1 MFDFSQYL
9 SDNYALILSGIVL
22 LALIYLCLYY
32 GLYHMRTGNYGL
44 KRKKG
49 ESEPEEASQEKLPAV
64 SVVLTARND
73 ASWLRENLVYL
84 LEQDYPNFEV
94 VVVDYLSQ
102 DDTPYVLKLLK
113 DYYPHLK
120 IVPFKEDV
128 NLFQGKKYP
137 LSIGIKSA
145 KNDILMLADPDCTPK
160 NLQWLRG
167 MVKGYQGERLKVKG
181 EKEKTEKPGQVASNQ
196 AIKIVLGYCG
206 VKRTKTLL
214 GVLQQYDALY
224 YGASYLGSALLG
236 HPYTG
241 SGRNLSYRRSFF
253 FKRGAFISHYDVAD
267 GSDDLFVYQN
277 ADSKNTVICIDSD
290 ACLTAEPKKSFALWH
305 DERRHRVGTRNRHSL
320 GSRLHESLPYL
331 ANVVFYAAAVLLVLR
346 GTLPWPVVAAAAVV
360 KWAWQIVC
368 FSRLTKR
375 FDGGYVH
382 LAAPLLEIYFI
393 IANTILILLPLPNNR
408 KFKK

>member
-1 MFDFSQYL
+1 MMFDFSHFL
-9 SDNYALILSGIVL
+9 TDTTAIL
-22 LALIYLCLYY
+22 LAVVMLAALVYLCLYY
-32 GLYHMRTGNYGL
+32 GLYQMRVGL
-44 KRKKG
+44 WQRKKTTDTQ
-49 ESEPEEASQEKLPAV
+49 SPSHADSFPPV

-73 ASWLRENLVYL
+73 AGWLKENLVYL
-84 LEQDYPNFEV
+84 LEQDYPDFEV
-94 VVVDYLSQ
+94 VVVDYLSH
-102 DDTPYVLKLLK
+102 DDTQFVLKLLK

-160 NLQWLRG
+160 NFQWLRG
-167 MVKGYQGERLKVKG
+167 MVRGYS
-181 EKEKTEKPGQVASNQ
+181 SNQ
-196 AIKIVLGYCG
+196 AIKHSDIQIVLGYCG

-214 GVLQQYDALY
+214 GCLQQYDALA
-224 YGASYLGSALLG
+224 YGAQYLGSALMG

-253 FKRGAFISHYDVAD
+253 FKQGAFISHYDVAD

-277 ADSKNTVICIDSD
+277 GDRTNTAVCIDAD
-290 ACLTAEPKKSFALWH
+290 ACLSAEPKKFFYQWH
-305 DERRHRVGTRNRHSL
+305 DDRRHRVATRNRHSW
-320 GSRLHESLPYL
+320 GCRLRESMPVH
-331 ANVVFYAAAVLLVLR
+331 ANLLFYAAALLLVL
-346 GTLPWPVVAAAAVV
+346 GGSLPWPVVAVAVAL

-368 FSRLTKR
+368 FSFLTKR
-375 FDGGYVH
+375 FEGGYVH
-382 LAAPLLEIYFI
+382 FAAPLLEIYFMV
-393 IANTILILLPLPNNR
+393 ANTILVLLPLPNNR

>member
-1 MFDFSQYL
+1 MFDFSHYL
-9 SDNYALILSGIVL
+9 TDNYAIALSAVM
-22 LALIYLCLYY
+22 LAATIYLCLYY
-32 GLYHMRTGNYGL
+32 GLYHLRVGNHGLHNKKNETTGSDSGM
-44 KRKKG
+44 
-49 ESEPEEASQEKLPAV
+49 PPV

-73 ASWLRENLVYL
+73 SAWLKENLVYL
-84 LEQDYPNFEV
+84 LEQEYPDFEV
-94 VVVDYLSQ
+94 VVVDYLSH
-102 DDTPYVLKLLK
+102 DDTPYVLNTLH

-160 NLQWLRG
+160 NLHWLRG
-167 MVKGYQGERLKVKG
+167 MVRGYQDT
-181 EKEKTEKPGQVASNQ
+181 KTR
-196 AIKIVLGYCG
+196 IVLGYCG

-214 GVLQQYDALY
+214 GVLQQYDALS
-224 YGASYLGSALLG
+224 YGASYLGNALLG

-253 FKRGAFISHYDVAD
+253 FQQGAFIRHYDVAD

-277 ADSKNTVICIDSD
+277 ANRHNTAICINSD

-305 DERRHRVGTRNRHSL
+305 EDRRHRVATRNRHSL
-320 GSRLHESLPYL
+320 GNRLQQDLPSL
-331 ANVVFYAAAVLLVLR
+331 ANLLFYAAAVLLVLR
-346 GTLPWPVVAAAAVV
+346 GTLPWVVVAAVAVL
-360 KWAWQIVC
+360 KWTWQIIC

-375 FDGGYVH
+375 FDGGLVH
-382 LAAPLLEIYFI
+382 LAAPLMEIYFI

>member
-1 MFDFSQYL
+1 M
-9 SDNYALILSGIVL
+9 
-22 LALIYLCLYY
+22 IYLCIHY
-32 GLYHMRTGNYGL
+32 GLYHFRVGRYGL
-44 KRKKG
+44 KDKAK
-49 ESEPEEASQEKLPAV
+49 ENSSPSKDDCPPV

-73 ASWLRENLVYL
+73 AEWLRENLVYL
-84 LEQDYPNFEV
+84 LEQDYPKFEV

-102 DDTPYVLKLLK
+102 DDTQFVLKLLK

-120 IVPFKEDV
+120 VVPFKEDV

-145 KNDILMLADPDCTPK
+145 SNDILMLADPDCTPK
-160 NLQWLRG
+160 NLMWLRG
-167 MVKGYQGERLKVKG
+167 MVKGYANSDTQ
-181 EKEKTEKPGQVASNQ
+181 
-196 AIKIVLGYCG
+196 IVLGYCG

-214 GVLQQYDALY
+214 GALQQYDALD
-224 YGASYLGSALLG
+224 YGSRYLGSALLG
-236 HPYTG
+236 RPYTG

-253 FKRGAFISHYDVAD
+253 FKQGAFIRHYDVAD

-277 ADSKNTVICIDSD
+277 ADKNNTAISIGAD
-290 ACLTAEPKKSFALWH
+290 ACLSAEPKKRFAQWH

-320 GSRLHESLPYL
+320 CSRLLGDIPAATNL
-331 ANVVFYAAAVLLVLR
+331 IFYAAAVLLILR
-346 GTLPWPVVAAAAVV
+346 GTLPWIVVAAAVAI
-360 KWAWQIVC
+360 KFAWQIVC

-382 LAAPLLEIYFI
+382 FAAPLLEIYFI